1 MGLGIL
7 FPYRLANI
15 LLVVN
20 GYILLSFILMV
31 LLTASRH
38 GWLPRATQTNGI
50 DNDETFSHVAKISS
64 IRVLISIAVNLD
76 WAFCQLDVKNV
87 FLHGDLLE

>member
-64 IRVLISIAVNLD
+64 IRVLISIAVN
-76 WAFCQLDVKNV
+76 V